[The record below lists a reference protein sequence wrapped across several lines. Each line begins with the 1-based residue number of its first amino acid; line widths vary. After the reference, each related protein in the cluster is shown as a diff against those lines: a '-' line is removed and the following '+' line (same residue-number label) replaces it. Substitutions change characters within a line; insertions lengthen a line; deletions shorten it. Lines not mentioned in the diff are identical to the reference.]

1 METNIP
7 VKQLSQ
13 GSAAIADSF
22 LREVRDTVRAMLR
35 PAMIF
40 ELPAGARLDSFAI
53 DFLIRAASE
62 AATYDAEI
70 AIVATSPEHRLL
82 LDVTRFSNVLPVF
95 RSLEEALAHLEN
107 HLKPVVA
114 ARTPQSISPVSIA

>member
-1 METNIP
+1 METKIP

-35 PAMIF
+35 PAMIL